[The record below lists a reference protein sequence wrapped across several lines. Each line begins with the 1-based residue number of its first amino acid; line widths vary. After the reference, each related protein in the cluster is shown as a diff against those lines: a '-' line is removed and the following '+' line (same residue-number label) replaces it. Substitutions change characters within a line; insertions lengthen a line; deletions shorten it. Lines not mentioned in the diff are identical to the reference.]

1 MAESGYMWIYLI
13 FLLIPLSRVLPR
25 IIRKY
30 RKNNPPANISP
41 DKVFKLSNNNTIES
55 SDTFDVPSTGSPPKS
70 IDMLVLGE
78 LSHGTKNF
86 DALQKKLGVDNEKLN
101 SVLEDLENK
110 KFMKVVQKQGL
121 FGPKIE
127 LHPTEEGLK
136 KYFS

>member
-1 MAESGYMWIYLI
+1 M
-13 FLLIPLSRVLPR
+13 
-25 IIRKY
+25 
-30 RKNNPPANISP
+30 
-41 DKVFKLSNNNTIES
+41 FKLSNNNTIES

>member
-86 DALQKKLGVDNEKLN
+86 DALQKKLGVD
-101 SVLEDLENK
+101 
-110 KFMKVVQKQGL
+110 
-121 FGPKIE
+121 KIGRA
-127 LHPTEEGLK
+127 HV
-136 KYFS
+136 